1 MIDTVTNTVV
11 ATVGVGIF
19 PQDVAV
25 TPDGKRVYVSN
36 ANSNSVSVIDTAS
49 DNVVATVMVGT
60 DPLALA
66 ITPVGKHVYVGNR
79 GSSNVSVIDTA
90 SNTVVATVGV
100 GIGPQGVGIVS
111 PSVGVPFGAFSAEL
125 AIAFGHAPNQDAL
138 GLLSS
143 FTLGSTSDGID
154 PVAEVVT
161 LQVGTFTTTIPPGS
175 FTKSPSGTYTF
186 IGTINGV
193 SLEAVIWP
201 TGSKQFAL
209 EAAAMNANLT
219 GTMNPVKVTLKN
231 QVLYGWHPEVDR
243 NK

>member
-1 MIDTVTNTVV
+1 VV
-11 ATVGVGIF
+11 
-19 PQDVAV
+19 
-25 TPDGKRVYVSN
+25 
-36 ANSNSVSVIDTAS
+36 
-49 DNVVATVMVGT
+49 
-60 DPLALA
+60 
-66 ITPVGKHVYVGNR
+66 
-79 GSSNVSVIDTA
+79 
-90 SNTVVATVGV
+90 
-100 GIGPQGVGIVS
+100 IVS

-125 AIAFGHAPNQDAL
+125 AIAFGPTPNQDAL

-154 PVAEVVT
+154 PGAEVVT

-209 EAAAMNANLT
+209 EAAALNASLT
-219 GTMNPVKVTLKN
+219 GTVNPVKVTLKIGDDSGTAP
-231 QVLYGWHPEVDR
+231 VTAVIF
-243 NK
+243 